1 MPQSSPSALFAVKSE
16 DKSTL
21 ANYFTIPQFRS
32 QLPADLRYAKFAF
45 GLPVVNKVNGIET
58 VDVYALAGNRENKPQ
73 LSGAVITDARQSYNQ
88 VGEPSVS
95 MQMNGKG
102 AKIWEE
108 MTGKAYNQQSQIAI
122 VLDNVVYSAPGVT
135 SGPIS
140 GGNSEISGAFT
151 INEAIDLANVLRAG
165 KLPASADIVQ
175 ADEVGPSLGKKLLKV
190 VCYHLYS
197 TISCFSLDVFIMVKV
212 VLLLTLHYYL
222 TSY

>member
-45 GLPVVNKVNGIET
+45 GLPVVNKLNGIET

-73 LSGAVITDARQSYNQ
+73 LSGAVITNQSYNQ

-108 MTGKAYNQQSQIAI
+108 MTGKAYNQQSQITV
-122 VLDNVVYSAPGVT
+122 VLDNVVYSTGVT
-135 SGPIS
+135 SGPIWVATLKFL
-140 GGNSEISGAFT
+140 GH
-151 INEAIDLANVLRAG
+151 
-165 KLPASADIVQ
+165 
-175 ADEVGPSLGKKLLKV
+175 SLLMKLL
-190 VCYHLYS
+190 
-197 TISCFSLDVFIMVKV
+197 I
-212 VLLLTLHYYL
+212 
-222 TSY
+222 